1 MGWNVLERDSLAWGG
16 RRASSLV
23 KRPAGGRLGQMRG
36 GSGGVVNG
44 ETNAADAAALTVT
57 VCDDVAQARALKA
70 EWDGLLAE
78 ATTAS
83 EAMSF
88 DYVIPAWSELSKV
101 AGNRLA
107 IVTVRRGGRL
117 DCVWPLYISRV
128 RFKSVACHLGCGA
141 YEEYAGPLFRDG
153 PGAPEV
159 VRAALK
165 AAKGLADL
173 LKVYNVPETSLAT
186 EILAADRAH
195 GLRTSVSS
203 PVISLKGFEDFESW
217 VKTKSKNFRAALR
230 NDRRRLQDVGE
241 VEFREMAG
249 PVDGARCVDWMFE
262 NKRQWAA
269 ERKIGHSW
277 VHDELGQAFF
287 KALAVRGP
295 DQRPARPDT
304 QFFALLLD
312 DKIISAGIGLVS
324 HDRIEYFM
332 SAVDSAYNY
341 YSPGNQFVM
350 EYATVAIRMG
360 LDYDFRITTDPY
372 KLRWTDRFDRYE
384 SFWMPCTSRGLIS
397 AARQRVR
404 GEMYK
409 LRVRFGPLLKKLLRR
424 GA

>member
-1 MGWNVLERDSLAWGG
+1 
-16 RRASSLV
+16 
-23 KRPAGGRLGQMRG
+23 
-36 GSGGVVNG
+36 VVTV

-57 VCDDVAQARALKA
+57 VYDDVAQLRAFKSD
-70 EWDGLLAE
+70 WDGLLAQ
-78 ATTAS
+78 ATAGS

-88 DYVIPAWSELSKV
+88 DYVIPAWRELSKI
-101 AGNRLA
+101 ADNRLA
-107 IVTVRRGGRL
+107 IVAVRRGERL
-117 DCVWPLYISRV
+117 ECVWPLYISRV

-141 YEEYAGPLFRDG
+141 YEEYAGPLFREG
-153 PGAPEV
+153 PGAAGAI
-159 VRAALK
+159 RAALK

-173 LKVYNVPETSLAT
+173 LQVYNVPQASLAA

-195 GLRTSVSS
+195 SLRNSVSS
-203 PVISLKGFEDFESW
+203 PIISLRGFEDFEAW

-230 NDRRRLQDVGE
+230 NDRRRLQDVGK

-277 VHDELGQAFF
+277 VQDELGKAFF
-287 KALAVRGP
+287 MALAVRTP
-295 DQRPARPDT
+295 EQRPARPDT
-304 QFFALLLD
+304 QFFALTLD

-332 SAVDSAYNY
+332 SAVDSEYNY
-341 YSPGNQFVM
+341 YSPGNQFVL
-350 EYATVAIRMG
+350 EYATVAIQMG

-372 KLRWTDRFDRYE
+372 KLRWTDRFDRYD
-384 SFWMPCTSRGLIS
+384 SFWIACTPRGLIS

-404 GEMYK
+404 GELHAVRVK
-409 LRVRFGPLLKKLLRR
+409 LAPRIKKLLKR
-424 GA
+424 